1 LKPINYIPAAFLALL
16 ISCSIRYSPVAA
28 EIPADAETF
37 SVGSFPSR
45 APLAGPNVSIAFVEA
60 FKDLMLQ
67 QTRLDLE
74 KKNGDLK
81 FDGEIVGYAVQ
92 PIAVQ
97 GDETSA
103 MNRLTITVKV
113 RYTNTLDREKDF
125 EMNFSRFADYSST
138 NDLASVEEILIREIN
153 EQLTQDIFD
162 RSLGNW

>member
-1 LKPINYIPAAFLALL
+1 MLV
-16 ISCSIRYSPVAA
+16 SCSIRYSPVAA
-28 EIPADAETF
+28 EIPAEAETF
-37 SVGSFPSR
+37 SLGSFPSR
-45 APLAGPNVSIAFVEA
+45 APLAGPNVSIAFVES

-81 FDGEIVGYAVQ
+81 FEGEIIGYAVQ

-103 MNRLTITVKV
+103 LNRLTMTVKV
-113 RYTNTLDREKDF
+113 RYTNSFDRDKDF
-125 EMNFSRFADYSST
+125 EMNFSRFADYSSS
-138 NDLASVEEILIREIN
+138 NDLASVEEILIQEIN

>member
-1 LKPINYIPAAFLALL
+1 M
-16 ISCSIRYSPVAA
+16 RYSPVAA
-28 EIPADAETF
+28 EIPAGAQTF

-45 APLAGPNVSIAFVEA
+45 APLAGPNVSIAFVESL
-60 FKDLMLQ
+60 KDLMLA

-81 FDGEIVGYAVQ
+81 FEGEVIGYDVQ
-92 PIAVQ
+92 PVAIQ

-103 MNRLTITVKV
+103 LNRLTITVKV
-113 RYTNTLDREKDF
+113 RYTNTLDRDKDF
-125 EMNFSRFADYSST
+125 ELNFSRFADYNSSAELT
-138 NDLASVEEILIREIN
+138 SVEEVLIGEIN